1 MVIVILVDA
10 LVPQMEMLATGG
22 HILIPPAVLKPI
34 FAAILL
40 PAVVWQ
46 PRSIRI
52 TAFAAAWLALM
63 IYLLLDGLY
72 LMVYLHTS
80 LIDLAL
86 AYNSYYAYFF
96 ICPLAVF
103 VADELNELRAT
114 KVLFWVFGLCFA
126 LGMAQ
131 FILQKPLVY
140 VNSSDGMFG
149 VQSWQF
155 GDEIRVF
162 SLFTSGASYGLFC
175 NLIGALSLAWIFFAK
190 SGWRKVAFIVFV
202 CSVIACYTTLTRNC
216 YLQFFFCCV
225 TVFFLAKKKMVGLIK
240 YSPFIFLMGSILV
253 AWRGAGSAGTEGDV
267 TSNASLLM
275 RLAQWI
281 YYATLYANAPLAQK
295 ILGLGIVQSDKASND
310 ALFVIDNE
318 FLAVL
323 IHIGLIGL
331 VLLLAVQWLMWLK
344 VYRRSI
350 ESPTAFTIAMAAFS
364 STVFAANF
372 YNIATV
378 PYCIVFAL
386 AIIMRPAFDRKASLT
401 PSLSPRLISG

>member
-1 MVIVILVDA
+1 MFY
-10 LVPQMEMLATGG
+10 
-22 HILIPPAVLKPI
+22 LK
-34 FAAILL
+34 
-40 PAVVWQ
+40 
-46 PRSIRI
+46 
-52 TAFAAAWLALM
+52 
-63 IYLLLDGLY
+63 
-72 LMVYLHTS
+72 TS
-80 LIDLAL
+80 SIDLAL

-103 VADELNELRAT
+103 VANELNEFRST
-114 KVLFWVFGLCFA
+114 KVLFWVFALCFM
-126 LGMAQ
+126 LGMTQ

-149 VQSWQF
+149 VLSWQF

-175 NLIGALSLAWIFFAK
+175 SLIGSLSLAWIFFAK
-190 SGWRKVAFIVFV
+190 SAWRKVAFLVFV
-202 CSVIACYTTLTRNC
+202 GSAIACYTTLTRNC
-216 YLQFFFCCV
+216 YLQFFFCSV
-225 TVFFLAKKKMVGLIK
+225 TVLLLAKKKMVGLVK
-240 YSPFIFLMGSILV
+240 YSPFFFLMGSILV
-253 AWRGAGSAGTEGDV
+253 AWRGAGSAGAQGDV

-275 RLAQWI
+275 RLAQWV

-331 VLLLAVQWLMWLK
+331 VLLLAVQWLMWVK
-344 VYRRSI
+344 AYRRSI
-350 ESPTAFTIAMAAFS
+350 ESPTAFTVAMAAFS

-378 PYCIVFAL
+378 PYCIVFAMAL
-386 AIIMRPAFDRKASLT
+386 IMRPAADRKTASLT